1 MNMMVHQ
8 NCIMKDSI
16 VKDLALVV
24 MQKVGNGYEKIQK
37 QIVQFYIQ
45 LYQNNVITS
54 IDDGHLNMI
63 VSNIEKIIEN
73 AESYNLLVFSKK
85 VSVTVIEG
93 QVTDD
98 KIQMLKVLLTE
109 I

>member
-1 MNMMVHQ
+1 
-8 NCIMKDSI
+8 
-16 VKDLALVV
+16 
-24 MQKVGNGYEKIQK
+24 
-37 QIVQFYIQ
+37 
-45 LYQNNVITS
+45 
-54 IDDGHLNMI
+54 MI

-98 KIQMLKVLLTE
+98 KI
-109 I
+109 